1 LHLKVVYF
9 LSISLKNVS
18 QTVMRSSN
26 TKCTNELTKR
36 PIRVLR
42 FTNDWIQHFNKTKNI
57 CSLPQRQSNI
67 EYLQPKTKFDK
78 LELKIY
84 NVVDELM
91 WLKWL
96 EYMAKHIFKNP
107 NNTTNI
113 FYTVRPPWINN
124 YCESMSHLS
133 NKNEMYLTNVAL

>member
-1 LHLKVVYF
+1 
-9 LSISLKNVS
+9 
-18 QTVMRSSN
+18 MRSPN

-36 PIRVLR
+36 PIRVLK

-113 FYTVRPPWINN
+113 FYTV
-124 YCESMSHLS
+124 HLGLTTTVICLIFQIKTKCRRKIP
-133 NKNEMYLTNVAL
+133 NVHFRIEDKNTG